1 MSRIMKPDVILGF
14 VVVLFALALL
24 LLWIPNDVE
33 GDIINKVRRRSSIGD
48 PMAPTIT
55 GILLLLCGLMLSIT
69 GLMKPAGKARLR
81 LSNAAFLVGAS
92 AFFALVVIVML
103 FTGPLVVSLF
113 GIADEYRLA
122 RATAPWKYLGFL
134 LGGFVLLFTVI
145 VSVERRVRVRSIVL
159 ALVIP
164 LVIAMFYDLPFDDT
178 LLPPNGDY

>member
-1 MSRIMKPDVILGF
+1 M
-14 VVVLFALALL
+14 
-24 LLWIPNDVE
+24 
-33 GDIINKVRRRSSIGD
+33 
-48 PMAPTIT
+48 
-55 GILLLLCGLMLSIT
+55 
-69 GLMKPAGKARLR
+69 
-81 LSNAAFLVGAS
+81 
-92 AFFALVVIVML
+92 
-103 FTGPLVVSLF
+103 VSLF
-113 GIADEYRLA
+113 DVADEYRLV